1 MSYGGLPR
9 DYQMPTVDPDKE
21 DETPEIE
28 VKVEN
33 ILHYLLDYER
43 DVNIEMALASN
54 RILPGRLTSD
64 TVIVGLLG
72 EELNRLHFKA
82 DASISNDEL
91 DAFLDHDTLP
101 EFNFKLDSFGIGLGV
116 YADISDVSASL
127 TFDTDTLSLHY
138 LNGNIGSSGF
148 SFSGKVVN
156 LEALMNS
163 DSGEMVGFDYK
174 LTSPMMKAEDLLIY
188 KSRFLLPESY
198 RTEYLEDFHLEGSA
212 YFPVEGIVYDSVDQD
227 FGVDITDMG
236 WHFRYYPMAID
247 SFRIRAQKEGD
258 KLLIDNLE
266 GNIGESNLKLS
277 ALIGNYAD
285 SSLENL
291 YGNLELHSDLLDFDK
306 LLNYQL
312 PIELK
317 ESPLPDSAVSLA
329 SAVSSESP
337 VSIVSASSAS
347 SVSATSATSAVSL
360 ASAVS
365 SDSEEPQRLDQME
378 FPNFNL
384 NLDIGELRFSG
395 NSFYDIKGA
404 FRSSIDKIF
413 YIDSLDV
420 SGESGGGVELSGAFI
435 LTDPLYKLSMQMQM
449 KEFNINDLNFA
460 MGTGEETYSL
470 KENFAG
476 IVTGSGQAEV
486 FLTPDLEPDMDST
499 TVLLQVD
506 VKEGE
511 LVNFA
516 PLKAAGKFLNNRDLD
531 YVRYSTSLIR
541 ISFADS
547 IITVPLTIVESTV
560 GQILIEGEQ
569 RLDNSYLY
577 LARVP
582 PWLVKDAAKSMFS
595 KSEDDG
601 KEDEIREMKMG
612 NFVVLTIWSNGEESG
627 VVLKDQREK
636 YR

>member
-1 MSYGGLPR
+1 
-9 DYQMPTVDPDKE
+9 
-21 DETPEIE
+21 
-28 VKVEN
+28 
-33 ILHYLLDYER
+33 
-43 DVNIEMALASN
+43 
-54 RILPGRLTSD
+54 
-64 TVIVGLLG
+64 
-72 EELNRLHFKA
+72 
-82 DASISNDEL
+82 
-91 DAFLDHDTLP
+91 
-101 EFNFKLDSFGIGLGV
+101 
-116 YADISDVSASL
+116 
-127 TFDTDTLSLHY
+127 
-138 LNGNIGSSGF
+138 
-148 SFSGKVVN
+148 
-156 LEALMNS
+156 
-163 DSGEMVGFDYK
+163 
-174 LTSPMMKAEDLLIY
+174 
-188 KSRFLLPESY
+188 
-198 RTEYLEDFHLEGSA
+198 
-212 YFPVEGIVYDSVDQD
+212 
-227 FGVDITDMG
+227 
-236 WHFRYYPMAID
+236 
-247 SFRIRAQKEGD
+247 
-258 KLLIDNLE
+258 
-266 GNIGESNLKLS
+266 
-277 ALIGNYAD
+277 
-285 SSLENL
+285 
-291 YGNLELHSDLLDFDK
+291 
-306 LLNYQL
+306 
-312 PIELK
+312 
-317 ESPLPDSAVSLA
+317 
-329 SAVSSESP
+329 
-337 VSIVSASSAS
+337 
-347 SVSATSATSAVSL
+347 
-360 ASAVS
+360 
-365 SDSEEPQRLDQME
+365 RLDQME

-395 NSFYDIKGA
+395 NSFYDIKGG

-420 SGESGGGVELSGAFI
+420 SGESGGSVGLSGAFI
-435 LTDPLYKLSMQMQM
+435 LTDPLYKFSMQMQM

-470 KENFAG
+470 NENFAG